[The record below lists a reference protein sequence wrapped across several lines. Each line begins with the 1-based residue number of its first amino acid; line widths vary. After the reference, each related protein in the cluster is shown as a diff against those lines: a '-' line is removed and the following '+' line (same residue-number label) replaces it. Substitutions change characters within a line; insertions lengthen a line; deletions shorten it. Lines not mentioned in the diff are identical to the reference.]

1 LKHKSCE
8 HLAHFIIA
16 FSLPQVKQH
25 ALPVTEYSDDDVCRN
40 DNLEENEKKEDSN
53 ALLHY
58 INMQCKNTMNQY
70 L

>member
-1 LKHKSCE
+1 MP
-8 HLAHFIIA
+8 

-40 DNLEENEKKEDSN
+40 DSLEENEKKEDSN